1 LVGLLVV
8 ALLTIA
14 PARAAEVLTYIHNDV
29 AGNPVAA
36 TDQNGVVRWRESYRP
51 YGERTVNAPAAA
63 GNRQFFH
70 GKAVDPDTG
79 LSYFG
84 ARYYD
89 PVVGR
94 FMGVDPQHFDENNL
108 HSFNR
113 YAYANNNPYRYV
125 DPDGRSPL
133 DIGFLLYDLGSLSHA
148 LYQGNGVGEAA
159 IGVGLSVVGVIS
171 PVPGTGAALKAAR
184 VAEHAVEAGRVANEV
199 GHVAQEAG
207 FAVKGATETVSVGEL
222 IATHGK
228 TMSNKQLDKLT
239 KNIRAEGIKEPLTVT
254 EHQGKLYILDGH
266 HRALAAPRAGVAEVP
281 IKRVKLPFGAYKK
294 PADLTF
300 TPGGY

>member
-1 LVGLLVV
+1 MKLRCWNPLSWLVGLLVV
-8 ALLTIA
+8 ALLAIA

-70 GKAVDPDTG
+70 GKAMDPDTG

-171 PVPGTGAALKAAR
+171 PVPGTGAALKATR
-184 VAEHAVEAGRVANEV
+184 VEHAVEAVRAAREAAETAAKGISQAGTSALPKGITQVKNAKGEV
-199 GHVAQEAG
+199 FKEVHTPPSRPLAGMAEHTHPNYRNVLPDGTVRTGVSKDAVPVSRRDIIDATRPGAQR
-207 FAVKGATETVSVGEL
+207 T
-222 IATHGK
+222 
-228 TMSNKQLDKLT
+228 
-239 KNIRAEGIKEPLTVT
+239 
-254 EHQGKLYILDGH
+254 
-266 HRALAAPRAGVAEVP
+266 GVPE
-281 IKRVKLPFGAYKK
+281 
-294 PADLTF
+294 
-300 TPGGY
+300 